1 MNATG
6 PAPDRHAAGPTPDR
20 HADVRALLHRRGSR
34 WTPQRRLVL
43 EVLESAEGHVTAAEL
58 LERCR
63 RRAPGTV
70 ASTVYRTLD
79 VLEELGLVRHAH
91 DPSGRIEFH
100 VRPVAAHGH
109 LHCQACGARTEFGA
123 AEAAR
128 LLEGL
133 EQAHGFRADL
143 THLTIAG
150 RCARCRDAGAQA
162 PARTL
167 GVP

>member
-1 MNATG
+1 MS
-6 PAPDRHAAGPTPDR
+6 AAGAATDR
-20 HADVRALLHRRGSR
+20 HADVRARLRGRGSR

-43 EVLESAEGHVTAAEL
+43 EVLESAEGHISAAEL
-58 LERCR
+58 LARCR
-63 RRAPGTV
+63 RRAPATV

-79 VLEELGLVRHAH
+79 MLEELGLVRHTH

-100 VRPVAAHGH
+100 VRPTAAHGH
-109 LHCQACGARTEFGA
+109 LHCQACGARTEIDA

-133 EQAHGFRADL
+133 EQAHGFHADL

-150 RCARCRDAGAQA
+150 RCEQCRDRGAQA
-162 PARTL
+162 LARTL
-167 GVP
+167 QVP